1 MTKNENATNQTVQ
14 QTPAVDDLEE
24 LKKQLEEANARAAK
38 AEACAESAEKKAA
51 DAAAQLK
58 AITDAKAMKV
68 VAAKADTVR
77 IRIPMEKNGPKE
89 AQQVF
94 INGRQY
100 IIKRGVEVD
109 VPRGVAEILQNREKM
124 LEVIH
129 AFDAANAQD

>member
-1 MTKNENATNQTVQ
+1 MSKNENANNQTPQ
-14 QTPAVDDLEE
+14 PTPAVDDLEE
-24 LKKQLEEANARAAK
+24 LKKQLEEANARAK
-38 AEACAESAEKKAA
+38 EAEARAESAEKKGA

-58 AITDAKAMKV
+58 AIADAEAKKAA
-68 VAAKADTVR
+68 AAKADTVR